1 MTVSIGKVH
10 SAGGAAAYFA
20 ADNYYTAEQ
29 SEAASVWMGE
39 GSRDLGLSG
48 TVEASVFEKILDGK
62 LPPGTRLRTRLADG
76 AVESV
81 VQALRVGQ

>member
-1 MTVSIGKVH
+1 MTVSIGRVH
-10 SAGGAAAYFA
+10 SPDKAADSFA
-20 ADNYYTAEQ
+20 NDNYYTAEQ

-62 LPPGTRLRTRLADG
+62 LPDGTQVNNPETRD
-76 AVESV
+76 
-81 VQALRVGQ
+81 